1 MKKILFLICF
11 LFLVFTIKSQNY
23 LTVIGGIDSY
33 LTPYKYENLKF
44 SKTIA
49 PTVAVDLG
57 HNFSPYCGVRAEIR
71 TGNTIFTKYSDTP
84 YLMGFADV
92 YTNLLNVIGGN
103 RNRNVELILFGGI
116 GDVQTFNN
124 LSKNIKSD
132 NNFALRTGIACDIYI
147 WNSNKCSLFFEPCFT
162 INHYAMG
169 KLVQDYII
177 NLSIGYC
184 FNL

>member
-1 MKKILFLICF
+1 M
-11 LFLVFTIKSQNY
+11 
-23 LTVIGGIDSY
+23 GGMDSY

-44 SKTIA
+44 KKTLA
-49 PTVAVDLG
+49 PTIAVDLG
-57 HNFSPYCGVRAEIR
+57 HNFSPYCGVRSEIR
-71 TGNTIFTKYSDTP
+71 TGNTIFSKNADTP
-84 YLMGFADV
+84 YIMGFVDI

-103 RNRNVELILFGGI
+103 KNRNIELILFGGV

-124 LSKNIKSD
+124 PSKNIKAD
-132 NNFALRTGIACDIYI
+132 NCFGLRTGIACDIFI
-147 WNSNKCSLFFEPCFT
+147 LNSNKGSLFIEPCFN
-162 INHYAMG
+162 INHYAMD